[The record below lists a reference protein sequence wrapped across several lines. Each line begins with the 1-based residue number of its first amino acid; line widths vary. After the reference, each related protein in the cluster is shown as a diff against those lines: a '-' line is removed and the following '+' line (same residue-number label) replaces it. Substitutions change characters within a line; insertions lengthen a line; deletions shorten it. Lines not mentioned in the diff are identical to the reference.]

1 MPVRPAPPAPSSTRP
16 LRKDAERNRKR
27 ILEAAGEV
35 FAERGLGVTLD
46 EIARHAG
53 VGVGTVYRRYPDKHA
68 LIDALFEERLDALA
82 ALAEEALAD
91 PDPWRGFVSFLERS
105 FELQAADR
113 GLKEL
118 VCGTPHGRDRV
129 ADARAR
135 LKPLGEALVSRAQA
149 AGALRADAAGPDLPL
164 IHVMVGAVLDAS
176 GSVRPELWRRFL
188 AIVVDGLRAQPG
200 AHAPLPE
207 TPLDDGELADT
218 IRAVGGR
225 TAPAT
230 TALPAR

>member
-1 MPVRPAPPAPSSTRP
+1 MPGRPAPTAAPPTRP
-16 LRKDAERNRKR
+16 LRRDAERNRKR
-27 ILEAAGEV
+27 ILRAAGEV

-82 ALAEEALAD
+82 AVAEESLAD
-91 PDPWRGFVSFLERS
+91 PDAWRGLVSFLERA

-118 VCGTPHGRDRV
+118 MCGTPHGRDRV
-129 ADARAR
+129 ADARDR
-135 LKPLGEALVSRAQA
+135 LKPLGDALVARAQA
-149 AGALRADAAGPDLPL
+149 SGQLRADAAGPDLPL
-164 IHVMVGAVLDAS
+164 IHLMIGAVLDAS

-188 AIVVDGLRAQPG
+188 ALVLDGLRAEPG
-200 AHAPLPE
+200 ARTPLPE
-207 TPLDDGELADT
+207 APLDDGELDDT
-218 IRAVGGR
+218 MRSLGGR
-225 TAPAT
+225 PVA
-230 TALPAR
+230 